1 MAQARSYERDAGF
14 VSGDHGEYHMGDV
27 TSGEV
32 VSLELVGGER
42 ESRFDRGNA
51 AVNDQRRGNLTE
63 AHEDEVEQADGS
75 TGCARLKPD
84 TEEFDQDSEEN
95 KAEQ

>member
-1 MAQARSYERDAGF
+1 
-14 VSGDHGEYHMGDV
+14 MGDV
-27 TSGEV
+27 TSREV
-32 VSLELVGGER
+32 VSLELVGREGE
-42 ESRFDRGNA
+42 SGFYRGNA

-75 TGCARLKPD
+75 AGCARLKPD

-95 KAEQ
+95 KESNDCCCAKDDGKGAFFKKG